1 MWGRVSRTFVESGG
15 VWGRVSRTLI
25 VESGEECGVESRGLL
40 LLNLGRSV
48 G

>member
-15 VWGRVSRTLI
+15 VWGRVSRTL
-25 VESGEECGVESRGLL
+25 VESGEEGEVESRGL